1 MYYYILNPAAG
12 KGNVN
17 SLQDKLRDKLKELG
31 ISGEFAKTTGPGDAT
46 KMATAAIE
54 KGYNTVVVVGGDGTV
69 NEVINGI
76 TQEQVAVGI
85 IPVGTN
91 NNLAKHFGITG
102 WQQACT
108 VLAARRI
115 STYNL
120 MAAGQNYFLSNL
132 TLGFETDV
140 EKSIDTPDQRLSSRV
155 KHLGQSWGKAKDF
168 QTLKCHLI
176 LDNLEIDCDIFSLS
190 VGNQKFQNPLLE
202 NHMVVNIAERPV
214 GRRQLGSYLVSRV
227 RGNQAAH
234 EDYATS
240 RLYGTKLTI
249 ETEPSTGIM
258 IDGKVTG
265 RTPIALR
272 LTERKIRFITEKVI
286 SGLPELE
293 H

>member
-1 MYYYILNPAAG
+1 MYYYIINPAAG
-12 KGNVN
+12 KGSVN
-17 SLQDKLRDKLKELG
+17 SLQDKLREKLKELG
-31 ISGEFAKTTGPGDAT
+31 IGGEFAKTTGPGDAT
-46 KMATAAIE
+46 KMAAAAIE
-54 KGYNTVVVVGGDGTV
+54 KGYNTIVAVGGDGTV

-85 IPVGTN
+85 IPVGNN
-91 NNLAKHFGITG
+91 NNLAKHFGITS
-102 WQQACT
+102 WQQACA

-120 MAAGQNYFLSNL
+120 MAAGQNYFLQAL

-140 EKSIDTPDQRLSSRV
+140 EKSIDTPDSRLSSRV
-155 KHLGQSWGKAKDF
+155 KHLGQSWGHAKDF
-168 QTLKCHLI
+168 KTLKCHLV
-176 LDNLEIDCDIFSLS
+176 LDDLEVDCDIFSLS
-190 VGNQKFQNPLLE
+190 VANQKFQNPLLD
-202 NHMVVNIAERPV
+202 NRMVVNIAERPV
-214 GRRQLGSYLVSRV
+214 GRRQLGSYLVSRI
-227 RGNQAAH
+227 RGNQDTH

-258 IDGKVTG
+258 IDGKITG

-272 LTERKIRFITEKVI
+272 LTERRVRFITEKVT
-286 SGLPELE
+286 SGIPALE